1 MKAPILC
8 LFAVLVA
15 SSLFPSKVS
24 AVAYAVRSDSGTQC
38 YRLEVPGGITPDP
51 KALIDPDMAYSR
63 LITITA
69 GSAEVAA
76 VGWAGGLQD
85 HDKVMLYSNS
95 GTILGGPT
103 PGGFYNASYV
113 HPTHVE
119 RVEGPTPYYLVEMTG
134 VLAGQHQTIY
144 AAVLDD
150 GRLVEPTVVP
160 CRETREGP
168 APHHHKKWGGAEE
181 KKKWG
186 GAEEKHHPHP

>member
-24 AVAYAVRSDSGTQC
+24 AVTYAVRSDSGTQC

-51 KALIDPDMAYSR
+51 KDLIDPWMHYSK

-85 HDKVMLYSNS
+85 HDKAAGLYSNS

-134 VLAGQHQTIY
+134 VLGGQHQTIY

-150 GRLVEPTVVP
+150 PRLVEPTVVP
-160 CRETREGP
+160 SHEMRD
-168 APHHHKKWGGAEE
+168 APPHRHPKKWGGAEE
-181 KKKWG
+181 K
-186 GAEEKHHPHP
+186 AKHHPHP

>member
-1 MKAPILC
+1 MIRPSVTEEQVFHESI
-8 LFAVLVA
+8 AVN
-15 SSLFPSKVS
+15 SCGERT
-24 AVAYAVRSDSGTQC
+24 YAVRSDSGTQC
-38 YRLEVPGGITPDP
+38 YLLEVPGGITPDP
-51 KALIDPDMAYSR
+51 KALIDHDMAYSR

-76 VGWAGGLQD
+76 VGWAGGIAD
-85 HDKVMLYSNS
+85 HAMGVGVSSYPNS
-95 GTILGGPT
+95 LTILGGPK

-150 GRLVEPTVVP
+150 GRLVEPTVIP

-168 APHHHKKWGGAEE
+168 APRHHRRWGGAKEKKWGGAQ
-181 KKKWG
+181 
-186 GAEEKHHPHP
+186 